1 MDVILLFSLN
11 YYILKRMELEKLFNP
26 SSIAIVGVSQEKGKV
41 GNTLA
46 KNILELGYQG
56 RVFLV
61 NPKYQEL
68 FGRKCHS
75 KLEEI
80 GETVDVAIIAIP
92 VKFVVETIKNASDKV
107 KNFVIISAGFSEI
120 GEEGA
125 QREKELL
132 KLIQEK
138 NLNILGPNCLG
149 FIIPKLNLN
158 ASFAGGIPKQGNI
171 SFVSQSG
178 ALISAILD
186 ISIKENFGFSNII
199 SIGNKMQI
207 SESDLFEY
215 LEKDSETKVVGMY
228 IEGIKD
234 GEKFKN
240 LASKLSKTKPVV
252 ILKAGR
258 TEKAKQAISSH
269 TGALAGSEAII
280 DALFKKTGIIQAENF
295 SEFLNILRL
304 ISITNIPLNEKAA
317 VITNAGGPGVLT
329 TDAFRE
335 KEIKMADFSQE
346 TKNKLRNFLPQES
359 SVQNPIDLLG
369 DAQEDRYEKILDAIA
384 QSNEAG
390 SVVVLL
396 TAQEN
401 TPVEKIAEKIVEF
414 KNKNSVPIIAVFL
427 GGEKVKSSVDL
438 LNESGIVNFY
448 SPEEA
453 IDSLNKYYLW
463 KKRGEILKNA
473 DNFPSIDENRA
484 ANVERI
490 IQNAKKE
497 KRSALF
503 FSEAKE
509 IMDMYGIET
518 VPYQEVTSDSVLE
531 LDFPLVLKVDSDKV
545 LHKTDKQGLIL
556 NIKSEEELRA
566 AYEKISV
573 NFPKEKII
581 IQPMEEVKTELILG
595 IKKDETA
602 GSVVVFGL
610 GGIYTEIF
618 RMVDFVIPP
627 AGLSEIRSIVLK
639 SPIRFLFEE
648 NRGQKAYDIDIFSKI
663 IQKLSLVAQEAEE
676 IKELDINPLLVYND
690 ERRALAADV
699 KIII

>member
-1 MDVILLFSLN
+1 
-11 YYILKRMELEKLFNP
+11 MELEKLFNP
-26 SSIAIVGVSQEKGKV
+26 SSIAIVGASQEKGKV

-61 NPKYQEL
+61 NPRYQEL
-68 FGRKCHS
+68 FDRKCHS

-80 GETVDVAIIAIP
+80 EEAVDAAIIAIP
-92 VKFVVETIKNASDKV
+92 VKFVLETIKNASDKV

-120 GEEGA
+120 GGEGA
-125 QREKELL
+125 RREKEII
-132 KLIQEK
+132 KLIAEK

-149 FIIPKLNLN
+149 FIIPKLKLN

-186 ISIKENFGFSNII
+186 ISAEKNFGFSTII

-207 SESDLFEY
+207 SESDLFGY
-215 LEKDSETKVVGMY
+215 LEKDLETKVVGMY
-228 IEGIKD
+228 LEGIKD
-234 GEKFKN
+234 GEKFKD
-240 LASKLSKTKPVV
+240 LAVKLSKTKPVV

-304 ISITNIPLNEKAA
+304 ISITNVPLNEKVA

-329 TDAFRE
+329 TDAFQK
-335 KEIKMADFSQE
+335 KEIRMAEFSEE
-346 TKNKLRNFLPQES
+346 TKSKFRKFLPQES

-369 DAQEDRYEKILDAIA
+369 DAREDRYEKILDAIA
-384 QSNEAG
+384 QSNEAS

-414 KNKNSVPIIAVFL
+414 KNKNRAPVIAVFL

-438 LNESGIVNFY
+438 LNESGIVNFH

-463 KKRGEILKNA
+463 KKRGETSKSGDDLM
-473 DNFPSIDENRA
+473 DMDEDRA
-484 ANVERI
+484 KRVREIVKKAKDER
-490 IQNAKKE
+490 
-497 KRSALF
+497 RSALF

-509 IMDMYGIET
+509 IMDIYGIET

-531 LDFPLVLKVDSDKV
+531 LDFPLVLKVDSDKT
-545 LHKTDKQGLIL
+545 LHKTDEQGLIL
-556 NIKSEEELRA
+556 NIKSEEELKR
-566 AYEKISV
+566 AYEKISE
-573 NFPKEKII
+573 NFPGEKII
-581 IQPMEEVKTELILG
+581 IQPMEEIRMELILG
-595 IKKDETA
+595 IKRDETA
-602 GSVVVFGL
+602 GPVVVFGL

-618 RMVDFVIPP
+618 KTVDFVIPP
-627 AGLSEIRSIVLK
+627 AGLSEIREIILK
-639 SPIRFLFEE
+639 SPIKFLFEE
-648 NRGQKAYDIDIFSKI
+648 NRGQKAYNLEKFSKI
-663 IQKLSLVAQEAEE
+663 IQKLSLLAQEAEE

-690 ERRALAADV
+690 ERKALAVDI
-699 KIII
+699 KILI